1 MATAVPT
8 RIRDGV
14 SDAGTE
20 AAASAVRHAMP
31 VRLAGVSR
39 SFDGR
44 QVLQG
49 IDLHVA
55 AAETVALVGPSGCG
69 KSTLLRLVAG
79 LDHPDTG
86 AVEVGDQPVT
96 DVDDRVAVVFQ
107 QARLLPWLTL
117 AGNVALGATRRR
129 RTDRRAGNADEVRE
143 LLDRVGLAGFAD
155 ARPAAVSGG
164 MAQRAAV
171 ARALISKPGVLLLDE
186 PFAALDALT
195 RLTMQDF
202 VGELTAA
209 LGTTV
214 VLVTHDVDEALRLAD
229 RVAVLGP
236 AGSGTCDVVDLPSRA
251 DGRAPRDSGDPATA
265 AALAPLRRQLLR
277 HAGLLP

>member
-1 MATAVPT
+1 MSTTAPARVDATPAPT
-8 RIRDGV
+8 RPPAAGV
-14 SDAGTE
+14 P
-20 AAASAVRHAMP
+20 HALP
-31 VRLAGVSR
+31 VRLTAVSR
-39 SFDGR
+39 RFDDR
-44 QVLQG
+44 QVLHG
-49 IDLHVA
+49 IDLDIA
-55 AAETVALVGPSGCG
+55 AAETVAVVGPSGCG

-79 LDHPDTG
+79 LDTPDAGTV
-86 AVEVGDQPVT
+86 AVGSRAVT

-129 RTDRRAGNADEVRE
+129 RTDRSAGSRAEVRD

-155 ARPAAVSGG
+155 ARPATVSGG
-164 MAQRAAV
+164 MARRAAI
-171 ARALISKPGVLLLDE
+171 ARALIARPGVLLLDE

-236 AGSGTCDVVDLPSRA
+236 AGSGACDVVDLPAR
-251 DGRAPRDSGDPATA
+251 DGTREPRDSGDPGTA
-265 AALAPLRRQLLR
+265 ATLAPLRRTLLR
-277 HAGLLP
+277 HAGLVA